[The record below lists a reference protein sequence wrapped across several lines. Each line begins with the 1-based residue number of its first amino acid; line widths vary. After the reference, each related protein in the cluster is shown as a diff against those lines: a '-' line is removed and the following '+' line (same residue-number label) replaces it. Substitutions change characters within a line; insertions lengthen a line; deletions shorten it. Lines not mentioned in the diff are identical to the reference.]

1 MQPFSYAAGTGR
13 PCQLTGGAELDQ
25 NKTTIKKRGR
35 LPVYFLRDNNFTA
48 LNFESMPVA
57 YSIVPK
63 YFLKMLVVIGYIW
76 S

>member
-13 PCQLTGGAELDQ
+13 LCQLTGGAGVKQ
-25 NKTTIKKRGR
+25 NKTTILKRGR
-35 LPVYFLRDNNFTA
+35 LPVYSLRDNNFTT

-63 YFLKMLVVIGYIW
+63 YFSKMLLV
-76 S
+76 